1 MAEFAGLEKQAA
13 DAQKSQG
20 ELAAEN
26 KSLRD
31 QMRDLE
37 ARIKDLEGSS
47 GRDCPLCG
55 QELSEP
61 HKNEILAQY
70 QAEGKQLGDQFRA
83 NEKAHQEISL
93 NMEELTSRI
102 NDLRKLAEESM
113 AISRTYAGLSA
124 QAESLQA
131 RQTQWQQVGAL
142 RLVELEQLLSRSSFS
157 AAERGHLTLLE
168 GKIKEL
174 GYDETAHARVRQE
187 EIGLRAVEAEY
198 LTLGKARASVTG
210 LRSELDSLE
219 ENKNGLEEEGK
230 SQALIVESMRK
241 ELLQK
246 EEDLPDL
253 DALRKDLE
261 NTRLGENKLRADA
274 GGAEQM
280 VNVLEARRKQKRD
293 LDERIEAANRRVSQ
307 LKMLEI
313 AFGKDGVPALL
324 IEQSLPEI
332 ETQANEILDR
342 LSDGRMSV
350 SFETERQFK
359 DKKRE
364 DKKQTLDILISD
376 AFGRREYELFS
387 GGEAFRINFAIRL
400 ALSRVLA
407 GRAGARLQTLVIDE
421 GFGSQDADGIQRLIE
436 AINLVKRDFAKILVI
451 THLDEL
457 KDAFSSRIEVTKSDG
472 GSRVEVIA

>member
-1 MAEFAGLEKQAA
+1 MVEIDSDESRLSGLRKELRELKNRQEAIDTQMAEFAGLEKQAA

-324 IEQSLPEI
+324 I
-332 ETQANEILDR
+332 
-342 LSDGRMSV
+342 
-350 SFETERQFK
+350 
-359 DKKRE
+359 
-364 DKKQTLDILISD
+364 
-376 AFGRREYELFS
+376 
-387 GGEAFRINFAIRL
+387 
-400 ALSRVLA
+400 
-407 GRAGARLQTLVIDE
+407 
-421 GFGSQDADGIQRLIE
+421 
-436 AINLVKRDFAKILVI
+436 
-451 THLDEL
+451 
-457 KDAFSSRIEVTKSDG
+457 
-472 GSRVEVIA
+472 